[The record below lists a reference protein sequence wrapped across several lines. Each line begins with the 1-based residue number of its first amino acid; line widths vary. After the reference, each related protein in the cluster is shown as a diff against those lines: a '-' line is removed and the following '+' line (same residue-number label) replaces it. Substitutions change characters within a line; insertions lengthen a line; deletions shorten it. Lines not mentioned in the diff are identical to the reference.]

1 MTNNPPST
9 RIQPGEYGYPLKLKA
24 RYDNFIGGDWVAP
37 ADGEYYQNLTPVT
50 GQPLC
55 EVASSG
61 KKDIDLALDAAHKAK
76 DKWAHTSVQDRA
88 AILFKIADRM
98 EQNLELLA
106 TAETWDNG
114 KPIRE
119 TSAAD
124 VPLAIDH
131 FRYFASCIRAQEG
144 GISEVDSE
152 TVAYH
157 FHEPLGVVGQIIP
170 WNFPLLM
177 ASWKMAPALAAGN
190 CVVLKPARLTP
201 LSVLLLMEVIGD
213 LLPPGVVNVV
223 NGAGGEIGEYLATS
237 KRIAK
242 VAFTGST
249 EVGQQIMQYATQNI
263 IPVTLELGGKSPN
276 IFFADVMDEE
286 DAFLIKRWRGLLY
299 LLLTRARCVP
309 VQAVHWSRNPSMSAL
324 WSALFAGWRASA
336 AGTRLIAIRRWGRRS
351 LTASLRLSSIISISV
366 KRGSR
371 YSDRRTAQSAG
382 WRT

>member
-1 MTNNPPST
+1 M
-9 RIQPGEYGYPLKLKA
+9 
-24 RYDNFIGGDWVAP
+24 
-37 ADGEYYQNLTPVT
+37 T

>member
-1 MTNNPPST
+1 
-9 RIQPGEYGYPLKLKA
+9 
-24 RYDNFIGGDWVAP
+24 
-37 ADGEYYQNLTPVT
+37 
-50 GQPLC
+50 
-55 EVASSG
+55 
-61 KKDIDLALDAAHKAK
+61 
-76 DKWAHTSVQDRA
+76 
-88 AILFKIADRM
+88 
-98 EQNLELLA
+98 
-106 TAETWDNG
+106 
-114 KPIRE
+114 
-119 TSAAD
+119 
-124 VPLAIDH
+124 
-131 FRYFASCIRAQEG
+131 
-144 GISEVDSE
+144 VDSE

-286 DAFLIKRWRGLLY
+286 DAFFDK
-299 LLLTRARCVP
+299 
-309 VQAVHWSRNPSMSAL
+309 AL
-324 WSALFAGWRASA
+324 EGFALFAFNQGKCAPARAGRWFRNPFTNALWNARSA
-336 AGTRLIAIRRWGRRS
+336 VWSLFAAVTRWIASPRWGRRCRMGS
-351 LTASLRLSSIISISV
+351 WKPSSTTLISV
-366 KRGSR
+366 RKRGGC
-371 YSDRRTAQSAG
+371 SDRWAT
-382 WRT
+382 

>member
-1 MTNNPPST
+1 
-9 RIQPGEYGYPLKLKA
+9 
-24 RYDNFIGGDWVAP
+24 
-37 ADGEYYQNLTPVT
+37 
-50 GQPLC
+50 
-55 EVASSG
+55 
-61 KKDIDLALDAAHKAK
+61 
-76 DKWAHTSVQDRA
+76 
-88 AILFKIADRM
+88 M

-106 TAETWDNG
+106 TAEPGITVNRFV
-114 KPIRE
+114 KPALPTYRWRSI
-119 TSAAD
+119 TSAILLPAY
-124 VPLAIDH
+124 VL
-131 FRYFASCIRAQEG
+131 REG

-249 EVGQQIMQYATQNI
+249 EVGQQIMQYAT
-263 IPVTLELGGKSPN
+263 TEYYSG
-276 IFFADVMDEE
+276 
-286 DAFLIKRWRGLLY
+286 DAG
-299 LLLTRARCVP
+299 V
-309 VQAVHWSRNPSMSAL
+309 
-324 WSALFAGWRASA
+324 
-336 AGTRLIAIRRWGRRS
+336 RR
-351 LTASLRLSSIISISV
+351 
-366 KRGSR
+366 
-371 YSDRRTAQSAG
+371 
-382 WRT
+382 